1 VNSFFVFKKENDVR
15 FLYER
20 VYGMPL
26 DSHYQMQLLKDILSN
41 HQTDCCGSV
50 SECEQVERL
59 VKSLMVNA
67 DINENIKPV
76 LQEIYQ
82 YSQSGAGSSDLGSHI
97 TSNRQNLSQ
106 WVTDMDQF
114 S

>member
-1 VNSFFVFKKENDVR
+1 
-15 FLYER
+15 
-20 VYGMPL
+20 
-26 DSHYQMQLLKDILSN
+26 MQLLKDILTN

-59 VKSLMVNA
+59 VKSLMVNV
-67 DINENIKPV
+67 DIHENIKPV

-82 YSQSGAGSSDLGSHI
+82 YSQGGISSSDLGSHI
-97 TSNRQNLSQ
+97 TTNQQNLSQ
-106 WVTDMDQF
+106 WVSNMDHY